1 MPGGKAMKVQTLDKI
16 EIVTEN
22 QLAWLGATGQLKAMS
37 NYPQAL
43 PCYDGSKSELRETL
57 KTMPAGWS
65 KPSKDP
71 LEAVDPEDPE
81 GSLIKGTIEK
91 TAEEREILQHLKS
104 IDESLKII
112 AGVFGQFR
120 VRSLI
125 PFLGTFSM

>member
-1 MPGGKAMKVQTLDKI
+1 MKVQTLDKI

-43 PCYDGSKSELRETL
+43 PCYDGSILELRETL

-81 GSLIKGTIEK
+81 GSLIKGTVEK
-91 TAEEREILQHLKS
+91 TTEEREIIALLKEIRDDS
-104 IDESLKII
+104 DYIVEFIH
-112 AGVFGQFR
+112 R
-120 VRSLI
+120 VRL
-125 PFLGTFSM
+125 P